1 MLLIVE
7 KNAYQINIDT
17 IILEIRT
24 RLCTIAK
31 HNTLTTLRVREKSGT
46 FQIFHIF
53 SPQIRRRKQIGPIFR
68 RVLFIN
74 MLRAATRRSSSYNRC
89 SSSNRCSSNT
99 HDTNSITEWSSS
111 SSSSSPLML
120 RDFVFRRT
128 TSTGT
133 RETLVQEQKNRTMM
147 TTMMH
152 QARGISANN
161 DSASSNDRRGRIRR
175 RAFSTSSFSQS
186 EKEEERTRF
195 DGATRAET
203 IIEVGEQNV
212 SVKVGFESGALARL
226 TDGAVVADLG
236 DTVVLCTAVASRGKG
251 DPSKDFVPLLVDY
264 RERAYAKGSI
274 PPTFTRREGA
284 PKDREILAMR
294 VIDRTLR
301 PLFPKGW
308 SQETMIQS
316 IVLAS
321 DLDQDPAVLC
331 VNACSAALTIS
342 SIPWDG
348 PIGACRVAVMKS
360 GSICVNPTF
369 QECDEA
375 SLVFFYAGNYDRALM
390 IEAHAN
396 DESGVSEKD
405 VARALLA
412 AHDAAR
418 ALIEPQL
425 ELKKKLDLKAIE
437 NNKMP
442 KTKQEV
448 AEPVGGRSPELRK
461 DVLARCKERLRGLYD
476 EKIQDKHERGRKMAE
491 LKTLIYHEML
501 AEYGEEKMK
510 WSERDVDGAF
520 FYNASV
526 VMREMVLEDDIRVDG
541 RGMDDIRDLRGEVG
555 VLPSVVHGS
564 SVFERGSTQAL
575 AAVTLGAEAD
585 SQKLDSLVGPSSKR
599 LMLHYSFPSFSVNES
614 GPPRG
619 VSRREVGHGALAE
632 KALAAALPDPSTF
645 PFAVRINAETLES
658 NGSSSMA
665 AVCSGSLALFDAG
678 VPLKEHVGALSVG
691 LVMDEPPSL
700 SSSSSTSDAPS
711 ASGDKLPRYKIMTDL
726 MGLEDV
732 LGDMDFKIA
741 GTRSGIT
748 AIQLDCKPKGIP
760 LEILIEAMNKASVGR
775 AKVIGVM
782 EKTISTPNTESK
794 VNAPRSTRM
803 KIHFSLIGKL
813 IGPGGSVIKGL
824 EKDTGAKVAVLND
837 DGEVEIFAKSKE
849 SHDKAFAFV
858 ESIRS
863 SFIEIGTN
871 VEAVVVEEKPF
882 GVILELPNGDQG
894 LMHVSNFAH
903 TRTEVAEGVFTIG
916 EKIEVQVVEK
926 DMKGN
931 VKFSRKALLPG
942 GRPGLSRG
950 SSASGNRR
958 IVPNSRR

>member
-1 MLLIVE
+1 MTLE
-7 KNAYQINIDT
+7 KSGVSQLKY
-17 IILEIRT
+17 
-24 RLCTIAK
+24 LCTIAK
-31 HNTLTTLRVREKSGT
+31 HNTHTPLRVREKSDT

-53 SPQIRRRKQIGPIFR
+53 SPQIRRRQRIEPIFR

-152 QARGISANN
+152 QARGISAKN

-236 DTVVLCTAVASRGKG
+236 DTVVLCTAVASREKG

-442 KTKQEV
+442 KAKQEV

-501 AEYGEEKMK
+501 AEYGEEEMK

-541 RGMDDIRDLRGEVG
+541 RGMDDIRELRGEVG

-775 AKVIGVM
+775 AKVIDVM

-803 KIHFSLIGKL
+803 KIHPSLIGKL

>member
-1 MLLIVE
+1 MTLE
-7 KNAYQINIDT
+7 KSGVSQLKY
-17 IILEIRT
+17 
-24 RLCTIAK
+24 LCTIAK
-31 HNTLTTLRVREKSGT
+31 HNTHTPLRVREKSDT

-53 SPQIRRRKQIGPIFR
+53 APQIRRRQRIEPIFR

-236 DTVVLCTAVASRGKG
+236 DTVVLCTAVASREKG

-442 KTKQEV
+442 KAKQEV

-501 AEYGEEKMK
+501 AEYGEEEMK

-541 RGMDDIRDLRGEVG
+541 RGMDDIRELRGEVG

-782 EKTISTPNTESK
+782 EKTISTPNIESK

-803 KIHFSLIGKL
+803 KIHPSLIGKL

-958 IVPNSRR
+958 FVPNSRR

>member
-1 MLLIVE
+1 M
-7 KNAYQINIDT
+7 
-17 IILEIRT
+17 
-24 RLCTIAK
+24 
-31 HNTLTTLRVREKSGT
+31 
-46 FQIFHIF
+46 
-53 SPQIRRRKQIGPIFR
+53 
-68 RVLFIN
+68 
-74 MLRAATRRSSSYNRC
+74 
-89 SSSNRCSSNT
+89 
-99 HDTNSITEWSSS
+99 
-111 SSSSSPLML
+111 
-120 RDFVFRRT
+120 RDFVYGRNSLPTRT
-128 TSTGT
+128 GLLKQQ
-133 RETLVQEQKNRTMM
+133 RQCRTMM
-147 TTMMH
+147 TMMMQH
-152 QARGISANN
+152 ARSSSFVPYIGNNISNNTRANANAYILNN
-161 DSASSNDRRGRIRR
+161 DSNSGNKQHTFASS
-175 RAFSTSSFSQS
+175 ASSIDTRS
-186 EKEEERTRF
+186 EEEEEEEEEEEQTRF
-195 DGATRAET
+195 KGAARAET
-203 IIEVGEQNV
+203 TIEVGEQNV
-212 SVKVGFESGALARL
+212 SVKVGFESGAIARL

-236 DTVVLCTAVASRGKG
+236 DTVVLCTAVASREKG

-348 PIGACRVAVMKS
+348 PIGACRVAVMKN

-412 AHDAAR
+412 AHEAAR
-418 ALIEPQL
+418 SLIEPQL

-437 NNKMP
+437 NKKVP

-448 AEPVGGRSPELRK
+448 AEPVGGRCPELRK
-461 DVLARCKERLRGLYD
+461 NVLTRCKERLRGIFD

-491 LKTLIYHEML
+491 LKALIYQEML
-501 AEYGEEKMK
+501 ADYGEEEMK
-510 WSERDVDGAF
+510 WSEKDVDGAF
-520 FYNASV
+520 FHNASV
-526 VMREMVLEDDIRVDG
+526 LMREMVLEDDIRVDG

-575 AAVTLGAEAD
+575 AVVTLGAEAD

-614 GPPRG
+614 APPRG

-665 AVCSGSLALFDAG
+665 AVCSGSLALYDAG

-691 LVMDEPPSL
+691 LVMDEPLSDAD
-700 SSSSSTSDAPS
+700 SSSV
-711 ASGDKLPRYKIMTDL
+711 SGGEEVPRYKIMTDL

-760 LEILIEAMNKASVGR
+760 LKILIEAMNKASVGR
-775 AKVIGVM
+775 AKVIDVM
-782 EKTISTPNTESK
+782 EKTISTPNIEAK
-794 VNAPRSTRM
+794 ENAPRSTRT
-803 KIHFSLIGKL
+803 KIHPSLIGKL
-813 IGPGGSVIKGL
+813 IGPGGSIIKGL
-824 EKDTGAKVAVLND
+824 EKETGAKVAVLND
-837 DGEVEIFAKSKE
+837 DGEVEIFAKTKE
-849 SHDKAFAFV
+849 SHDKACAFV
-858 ESIRS
+858 EAIKS
-863 SFIEIGTN
+863 SFLEIGAN

-903 TRTEVAEGVFTIG
+903 ARTEVAEGVFTIG
-916 EKIEVQVVEK
+916 EKIEVQVIEK

-942 GRPGLSRG
+942 GRPPLNRGAAASRK
-950 SSASGNRR
+950 RR
-958 IVPNSRR
+958 IVPNPKK